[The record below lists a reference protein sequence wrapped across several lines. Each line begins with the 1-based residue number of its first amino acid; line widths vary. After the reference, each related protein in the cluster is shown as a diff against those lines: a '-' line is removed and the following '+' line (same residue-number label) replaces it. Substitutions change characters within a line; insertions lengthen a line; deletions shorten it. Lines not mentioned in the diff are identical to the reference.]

1 MENFNYC
8 ILQCIPVNFYPALN
22 DCIFLKQ
29 STLYMYES
37 VDTPLLFFCPV
48 FDTLFPSSVPVN
60 KESVST
66 SQKFIQKCQANMGST
81 DIWRPLHSL
90 QLLSCGSVS
99 ERNTNTDTLP
109 PKSVFIVSDG
119 HMTEEAP
126 TISAIKEGLKSSRV
140 FTFGVR

>member
-1 MENFNYC
+1 
-8 ILQCIPVNFYPALN
+8 
-22 DCIFLKQ
+22 
-29 STLYMYES
+29 MYES
-37 VDTPLLFFCPV
+37 VYTSLLFLCSV

-66 SQKFIQKCQANMGST
+66 AQKFIQKCQANMGST

-126 TISAIKEGLKSSRV
+126 TISAIKDGLKSSRV